1 MKTFL
6 IIVSILCLSTS
17 SFGQNQ
23 NVSQGPVFDGEPY
36 LTVNPSNS
44 QHMVVAWIGYKFL
57 QLLTINT
64 SVTFDGGTTWSTPI
78 DIAHSISGYQ
88 SADPCLEFDDSGNVF
103 VAYIDYNP
111 VIDSGSVYCRK
122 STDGGL
128 TWGADVPVIGMHS
141 DPNKRALDR
150 PWINIDRSGGAFDGN
165 IYITTMNASTMTP
178 VTPPYHPY
186 VTRSINGGISF
197 EPWSY
202 LDAATFLSGSLIS
215 SPMPTPTI
223 SSNGTFYAIYPSYVP
238 TQSSSAQLLLA
249 TSTDGGASYNHNVAY
264 QVSNG
269 VTDSLSKKAG
279 LLRADPSD
287 TNHLVMLSV
296 LATYGDADVFIN
308 ESYDKGA
315 TWSAAT
321 RVNDDPIGNNRMQD
335 LVWADFDLDG
345 DLVVSWR
352 DRRNGSDSTY
362 ETSSEIWGAIRL
374 KDSANFSPNFR
385 ISDTLVAYD
394 TVLAANGND
403 FMCIKFVNDTLNAV
417 WGDVRSG
424 TLDIWYNRIGLDGTI
439 LSANKLNSAPL
450 LTASIYPN
458 PSSSTF
464 TIERN
469 KITQIDIYNQ
479 GGKIVFTKKYTHPKN
494 SIIIVLDDYSKGV
507 YFIKITTTEGVL
519 TKKVIKH

>member
-6 IIVSILCLSTS
+6 TIISILYLSIS

-23 NVSQGPVFDGEPY
+23 NISQEPIFDGEPY

-44 QHMVVAWIGYKFL
+44 QHMVVAWIGYKFS
-57 QLLTINT
+57 QILTINT
-64 SVTFDGGTTWSTPI
+64 SVSFDAGTTWSSPI
-78 DIAHSISGYQ
+78 DIPHSVMGYQ
-88 SADPCLEFDDSGNVF
+88 SADPCLEFDGSGNVF

-122 STDGGL
+122 SVDGGL
-128 TWGADVPVIGMHS
+128 TWGMEVPVIGMHS

-150 PWINIDRSGGAFDGN
+150 PWMNIDCSGGAYDGN
-165 IYITTMNASTMTP
+165 IYITTMNASTITS

-186 VTRSINGGISF
+186 VTRSINEGASF

-202 LDAATFLSGSLIS
+202 LDAPTFLSGSLINN
-215 SPMPTPTI
+215 PMPTPSI
-223 SSNGTFYAIYPSYVP
+223 SSNGTFYAIYPSYVF
-238 TQSSSAQLLLA
+238 TQSPSVQLILA
-249 TSTDGGASYNHNVAY
+249 TSIDGGTNYNHNLAY
-264 QVSNG
+264 QISNG
-269 VTDSLSKKAG
+269 LTDSLAKKAG
-279 LLRADPSD
+279 LLRSDPSD
-287 TNHLVMLSV
+287 TNHLVILSV

-308 ESYDKGA
+308 ESYDKGV
-315 TWSAAT
+315 TWNTAI
-321 RVNDDPIGNNRMQD
+321 RVNDDSIGNNRMQD
-335 LVWADFDLDG
+335 WVWADFDLDG

-374 KDSANFSPNFR
+374 KDSTNFSPNFR

-403 FMCIKFVNDTLNAV
+403 FMCIKFLNDTLNAV

-424 TLDIWYNRIGLDGTI
+424 TLDIWYNRIGLDGTV
-439 LSANKLNSAPL
+439 LSTNKLNSVPSI
-450 LTASIYPN
+450 TASIYPN

-464 TIERN
+464 TIEAN

-479 GGKIVFTKKYTHPKN
+479 CGKIVFTKNYAHQKN
-494 SIIIVLDDYSKGV
+494 SIIIDLDDYSKGT
-507 YFIKITTTEGVL
+507 YIINITTTEGVL
-519 TKKVIKH
+519 IKKVIKH